1 MQDLST
7 LRTRWTEIEAEET
20 RLLREMTVAESLH
33 QFAILYEAYAP
44 RLRPRLKTTHECHS
58 EPRSGEESQFWQRC
72 WPIKAETGA
81 LPQKMGLRAPHVFLG
96 LRPRNDTFA
105 RVLRQ
110 SLSEDAAYQA
120 EREAA
125 LIEQQ
130 RRLQRLAQWLAAHPE
145 AQNTDAA

>member
-20 RLLREMTVAESLH
+20 RLLREMTVAESLR
-33 QFAILYEAYAP
+33 QFALLYETYAP
-44 RLRPRLKTTHECHS
+44 RLSK
-58 EPRSGEESQFWQRC
+58 
-72 WPIKAETGA
+72 
-81 LPQKMGLRAPHVFLG
+81 
-96 LRPRNDTFA
+96 DT
-105 RVLRQ
+105 
-110 SLSEDAAYQA
+110 AYQA

-145 AQNTDAA
+145 SS

>member
-20 RLLREMTVAESLH
+20 RLLRQMTVAE
-33 QFAILYEAYAP
+33 
-44 RLRPRLKTTHECHS
+44 RLRAFSMLY
-58 EPRSGEESQFWQRC
+58 
-72 WPIKAETGA
+72 
-81 LPQKMGLRAPHVFLG
+81 
-96 LRPRNDTFA
+96 DTFA
-105 RVLRQ
+105 AR
-110 SLSEDAAYQA
+110 LSKDTAYQA

-145 AQNTDAA
+145 AA